1 MTGWSEIITA
11 AKLLIDDVRWQK
23 EVEISAARFFRAKS
37 EYVKMALPRL
47 NRPPGLLDYVKDGM
61 EDADYDSASWT
72 STQESTETEVTV
84 STGLAG
90 FDLCTVCQRTNGGLV
105 ELPYTDFGYDGAT
118 GDITFGI
125 QPQAGIEYE
134 IDFYSDGYVND
145 LSETQLRL
153 FALAVAVVW
162 DERMDRTWLN
172 LQPKIKDASFETV
185 NEANWAE
192 KFSQRLLRNEQSL
205 SDELRK
211 YEQDCA
217 FRARFQR
224 IPGVMGAGLF

>member
-47 NRPPGLLDYVKDGM
+47 NRPPGLLDYVKTGM
-61 EDADYDSASWT
+61 EDAEYDSASWT
-72 STQESTETEVTV
+72 STEQSTGGETVV

-90 FDLCTVCQRTNGGLV
+90 FGLCTVCQRTNGGIV
-105 ELPYTDFGYDGAT
+105 ELPYTDFTYDEET
-118 GDITFGI
+118 GDITFGT
-125 QPQAGIEYE
+125 QPQASLEYE
-134 IDFYSDGYVND
+134 IDFYTDGYVND

-192 KFSQRLLRNEQSL
+192 KFSQRLLRNEQSF

-217 FRARFQR
+217 FRARFQGTG
-224 IPGVMGAGLF
+224 IMGAGLF

>member
-47 NRPPGLLDYVKDGM
+47 NRPPGLLDYVKTGM
-61 EDADYDSASWT
+61 EDAEYDSASWT
-72 STQESTETEVTV
+72 STQESTETETTV
-84 STGLAG
+84 STGLTG
-90 FDLCTVCQRTNGGLV
+90 FELCTVCQRTNGGLV
-105 ELPYTDFGYDGAT
+105 ELPYTDFTYDEET

-125 QPQAGIEYE
+125 QPQAGLEYE

-145 LSETQLRL
+145 LSETQMRL

-192 KFSQRLLRNEQSL
+192 KFSQRLLRNEQSF

-217 FRARFQR
+217 FRARFSGTG
-224 IPGVMGAGLF
+224 IMGAGLF

>member
-47 NRPPGLLDYVKDGM
+47 NRPPGLMDYVKTGM
-61 EDADYDSASWT
+61 SEPQYDSASWT
-72 STQESTETEVTV
+72 STEQSTTEEVTV
-84 STGLAG
+84 ELGTPGYE
-90 FDLCTVCQRTNGGLV
+90 LCTVCLRTNGGLV
-105 ELPYTDFGYDGAT
+105 ETPYSEFSYDEGS
-118 GDITFGI
+118 GSITFNV
-125 QPQAGIEYE
+125 QPQAGLEYE
-134 IDFYSDGYVND
+134 IDFYTDGEVNT
-145 LSETQLRL
+145 LSETQMRL

-192 KFSQRLLRNEQSL
+192 KFSQRLLRNEQSF

-217 FRARFQR
+217 FRARFSGTG
-224 IPGVMGAGLF
+224 IMGAGLF